1 MSNATKQQTV
11 LAYLLIKFPNI
22 TVGRA
27 ARLLN
32 QWEYRVNN

>member
-22 TVGRA
+22 TVGTA

-32 QWEYRVNN
+32 QWEYRVKN